1 MYYSSRKPPR
11 WSAQVAT
18 EMARQNVNVRRGAGI
33 AFGDV
38 HDIPNEEEAEH
49 EMKHARD
56 RPPTPVVS
64 FFWIENQTQDLSPCF

>member
-64 FFWIENQTQDLSPCF
+64 FFGLKTKPKT